1 MIKNQCNLVNLLK
14 AIKKSNRM
22 TPTISNRIPT
32 HTKISDDKEPVQ
44 PGEFVKIYWKNW
56 PNKSESTWKTGRV
69 MKKSNF
75 ADRGTHDIAYEPTR
89 DGSKWVSENLERT
102 GDNREH
108 VHTGIPHVFIDQGK
122 FRVRFYPIQL
132 LQCNKFRIRGL
143 VSKQFRRRCEHATYD
158 RRNANT
164 FFDREVVTGI
174 T

>member
-56 PNKSESTWKTGRV
+56 
-69 MKKSNF
+69 
-75 ADRGTHDIAYEPTR
+75 PTR

-143 VSKQFRRRCEHATYD
+143 VIDAMRTHSSIGRL
-158 RRNANT
+158 
-164 FFDREVVTGI
+164 
-174 T
+174 